1 MLLSSQELL
10 LPSGLPGLFLI
21 LAGQR
26 APPSPLLSFGQ
37 QLGQFPSADV
47 MTKSSFQLHYL
58 RPTQLSGSML
68 HMYQTIPAMPS
79 SLIIAVNFPLQIL
92 QKTLLFQKQNSLLT
106 RISIM
111 VYKAAPSSGWHCIS
125 AH

>member
-1 MLLSSQELL
+1 MLLSSQKLL

-26 APPSPLLSFGQ
+26 ASPSLLSFGQ
-37 QLGQFPSADV
+37 QLGQFPSADM
-47 MTKSSFQLHYL
+47 MTRSSFQLHYL
-58 RPTQLSGSML
+58 RPTQLSDSML
-68 HMYQTIPAMPS
+68 HMYQTIPATPS